1 MQALIISYLGGMF
14 GEFTASIIEDGS
26 DKFISTN
33 LVETTKENRF
43 LYPNYLAPINFDYK
57 TFPRYTEWPI
67 NNQQVDQLH
76 NVYGNKWICLPT
88 HWYSNQIQQSNLPCQ
103 GIVMFSADLS
113 IIKLAYSLFWIK
125 SHVFANSPWTSR
137 GEELQSMIDSGHK
150 YARELSELKL
160 EGNYQNWK
168 FLAYR
173 HDLLKDGEL
182 DLRYYIN
189 QHFNFYKRHNF
200 LSYVKSNDWFKFD
213 IGNAIHGDQQNLPLL
228 EQHLG
233 IVLNKE
239 RISEY
244 ANKNLE
250 IIKDKLGFT
259 LADLSS
265 PNWLDVLYEYSRLE
279 MQN

>member
-1 MQALIISYLGGMF
+1 MF
-14 GEFTASIIEDGS
+14 GEFTASVIEEGS
-26 DKFISTN
+26 DKFISSKSI
-33 LVETTKENRF
+33 ETTKENRF
-43 LYPNYLAPINFDYK
+43 LYPNYLAPINFNCK

-67 NNQQVDQLH
+67 NNQQVDRLQ

-103 GIVMFSADLS
+103 GIAMFSANLS

-125 SHVFANSPWTSR
+125 SHVFANSPWPSR
-137 GEELQSMIDSGHK
+137 RAELQLMIDTGHT
-150 YARELSELKL
+150 YARELSELML

-189 QHFNFYKRHNF
+189 QYFNFYKRHNF
-200 LSYVKSNDWFKFD
+200 VSYSASVDWFKFD
-213 IGNAIHGDQQNLPLL
+213 IGNAIHGNQQNLPLL

-244 ANKNLE
+244 ADKNLE
-250 IIKDKLGFT
+250 IIKDKLRFT

-265 PNWLDVLYEYSRLE
+265 PNWLDVLHEYCRSE